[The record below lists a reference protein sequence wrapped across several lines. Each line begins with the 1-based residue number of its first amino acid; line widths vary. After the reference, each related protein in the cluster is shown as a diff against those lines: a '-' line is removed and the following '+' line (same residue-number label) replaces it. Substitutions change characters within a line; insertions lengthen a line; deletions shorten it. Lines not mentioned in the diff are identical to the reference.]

1 MKGLAPSLRES
12 ILGPSYFYHRRIIE
26 RSKNWTASDIR
37 QYQEKR
43 YRALAKRYGAEV
55 TQKSDYQRN
64 LRHYTRWDAPMLTRT
79 VLTGGTSG
87 QPLRFKAD
95 ILARRQKERA
105 YLFDIWSTAGY
116 QPHDLRVVFRG
127 GSVHQKMLHFD
138 ALENAWIIS
147 PSATGERQLDALRTW
162 ILSLEPFFL
171 HVYPSSLYTLIDLL
185 GEDVFRAA
193 PIRGILAGSEP
204 FSAGERERL
213 ERVFSIQIAHWYGH
227 SEYAAL
233 AHSCRQCAGFHFYPT
248 YGYVELLQLPPETDG
263 LAHIVATSFNRV
275 GTQFMRYDTGDLAD
289 VGAGKCSS
297 AFLRAAN
304 IVGRSHEFF
313 VDRAGRKRS
322 LLGHVFGIHGSFWG
336 EIQDLQFVQ
345 EQAGA
350 LRVRAVPIS
359 GANTGLVER
368 TLRRSLPMVELEFEY
383 VPVIRR
389 AANGKRR
396 YLISA
401 LTGMAQPRD

>member
-64 LRHYTRWDAPMLTRT
+64 LRHYTRWDAPMLTRA
-79 VLTGGTSG
+79 VRTGGTSG

-105 YLFDIWSTAGY
+105 YLFDIWSDVGY
-116 QPHDLRVVFRG
+116 APHDLRVVYRG
-127 GSVHQKMLHFD
+127 NVRQKALHFD

-147 PSATGERQLDALRTW
+147 PNATSERQLDTLRTW
-162 ILSLEPFFL
+162 ILKLPPFFL

-185 GEDVFRAA
+185 GAELFRVL
-193 PIRGILAGSEP
+193 PVRGVLAGSEMFP
-204 FSAGERERL
+204 AGELECFEREFGI
-213 ERVFSIQIAHWYGH
+213 RVAHWYGH

-233 AHSCRQCAGFHFYPT
+233 AYRCRQCGGFHFYPT
-248 YGYVELLQLPPETDG
+248 YGYVELLQPASGG
-263 LAHIVATSFNRV
+263 LSRIVATSFNRV
-275 GTQFMRYDTGDLAD
+275 GTQFIRYDTGDLAEIAT
-289 VGAGKCSS
+289 GSCST
-297 AFLRAAN
+297 AFLRAGN
-304 IVGRSHEFF
+304 IVGRSHEVFL
-313 VDRAGRKRS
+313 DGAGRSRA
-322 LLGHVFGIHGSFWG
+322 LGPYVFGIHGPFWAQ
-336 EIQDLQFVQ
+336 IQDLQFVQ

-350 LRVRAVPIS
+350 LRVRLVPSPAADKNLI
-359 GANTGLVER
+359 ER
-368 TLRRSLPMVELEFEY
+368 TLRQRIPMVEIEFEY
-383 VPVIRR
+383 VPVIR
-389 AANGKRR
+389 
-396 YLISA
+396 
-401 LTGMAQPRD
+401 